1 MPWGAAGSIEPQG
14 SCACIWRGGVF
25 SSSWRDTLM
34 EIFLSQTF
42 LLACVIGVASGSVG
56 AFIILKRM
64 ALVGDALSH
73 VALPGIALALAYHL
87 DPLYGVL
94 VFLIVAAFVVW
105 WLEGKTKLPG
115 DAVVGILFTASLAIG
130 ILTIPD
136 TEILESLFGTFPEF
150 SAPVLIVVVGTACIL
165 TFLLFLFARRF
176 LFSIVSPELAR
187 IEGGGRRHELL
198 LLIIFSF
205 VVALGIK
212 LVGTLLMGALTI
224 IPASIAKNISRN
236 MKMYLPLS
244 SALGG
249 AISVGGVLIADKLSF
264 VPGPTIVLFG
274 VGLFAISLFFVKR

>member
-1 MPWGAAGSIEPQG
+1 
-14 SCACIWRGGVF
+14 
-25 SSSWRDTLM
+25 M

-224 IPASIAKNISRN
+224 IPASIAKNISKS
-236 MKMYLPLS
+236 MTSYMLLS
-244 SALGG
+244 GFFGALISSGG
-249 AISVGGVLIADKLSF
+249 IILSQVLGTL
-264 VPGPTIVLFG
+264 PGPTIILLG
-274 VGLFAISLFFVKR
+274 VGCFLCTLVVPRR